1 MLYIH
6 YMYSLYGIN
15 ICNYFVINV
24 GTVDTNWTT
33 PPTAS
38 DYDLF
43 GSRQVGL
50 IWSESNQKMQLLGT
64 TLPHTSLVVPNANQI
79 LDLEVGK
86 IVQELAEECIYYVG
100 THGDDTNTGF
110 HIIEAKLTFGGALAA
125 AIAET
130 PSVSNQITII
140 CFDNCSYTEN
150 NTIPSWIH
158 VHAQSASLIGTISIA
173 DQSSVHFA
181 SQTVSAGNIGITSSG
196 TSIVTIN
203 KMNLSGNADG
213 VLNTGTNLTF
223 RSDIISVDS
232 GVAFTNNSAGSSN
245 VDIKTINTL
254 ATSVAISEL
263 AGTINGTIGQILGA
277 GLAFNVIGTIN
288 VNASNINTPL
298 AYNIAATGVLNLY
311 TGSINGTQVI
321 ALGGIA
327 NVLPAG
333 LLTTKGDLYTR
344 EIVGTD
350 NKIVRFPSSVDG
362 TILYSDS
369 TQSTGLRWGV
379 APAGGSSEKNITI
392 SSMQIIAYSLNPLP
406 IGYFDWVNHK
416 YTGSIRTIHYESFVP
431 VGKSLTVSIYNES
444 IDPTYT
450 TPLGTQTLVG
460 PLSYPNTFKDF
471 TFTRPGG
478 SSSFTGS
485 ISGTTLTV
493 TAIGSGSI
501 SVGQSI
507 SGGSILSGTYIVNQL
522 VGTTYTVNL
531 SQTVGSSAITGSGA
545 DARLAICVSK
555 TPVGGVN
562 PTVDNCLYL
571 GRSKNICGIK
581 INVVTTTSAATPLS
595 SLEWTYWNGTTWV
608 EFLVMQTK
616 NEAPYYYVDTCFVS
630 EVNTYHIRFG
640 IKSNDPFV
648 AKEINGVTT
657 KWVRVRIKEALVS
670 MPQTEYVK
678 FHTNSVKINK
688 DGFTEYFGDSRT
700 IKKLNWDLHG
710 FDHNNNNIGDQS
722 LFYSKVL
729 GVHCER
735 NQFPSS
741 ILSRLCLATFIPTDI
756 DNSFPVKLKFA
767 IIGDSATS
775 GDVELTFR
783 YDFSSKDSAVY
794 TDIADAP
801 ANTTSEK
808 SVSTVVTV
816 AAKDNEY
823 RAEVSLML
831 DSIDAN
837 LYVGGPQMVWI
848 SIERNAGVGSDTY
861 TGNLSMIQ
869 LVPFYI
875 SWIDGGHLLGY

>member
-1 MLYIH
+1 MSQPTIYEGDVLIKSSNAPSIFGAG
-6 YMYSLYGIN
+6 SLEVTNNLLVSGTESSHQVDNFYTSDNIIGIN
-15 ICNYFVINV
+15 EPPVPGRDLGLLATRHSTDILTGNTTELGSSTAATLNTITLDIDASSTNNYYNDWLISIKSGPGIGETNKILSYV
-24 GTVDTNWTT
+24 GITRVATVDTNWTVL
-33 PPTAS
+33 PIAS

-140 CFDNCSYTEN
+140 CFDNCSYIEN
-150 NTIPSWIH
+150 ITIPSWIH

-181 SQTVSAGNIGITSSG
+181 SQTVSAGNIGVTSSG

-223 RSDIISVDS
+223 RSDILSVDS

-245 VDIKTINTL
+245 LDIKTINTL

-333 LLTTKGDLYTR
+333 LLTAKGDLYTR

-379 APAGGSSEKNITI
+379 APEKNITI

-406 IGYFDWVNHK
+406 IGYFEWVNHK

-431 VGKSLTVSIYNES
+431 IGKSLTVAIYNES

-460 PLSYPNTFKDF
+460 PLSYPNAFKDF

-493 TAIGSGSI
+493 TAISSGSI

-522 VGTTYTVNL
+522 AGTTYTVNL

-562 PTVDNCLYL
+562 PSVY
-571 GRSKNICGIK
+571 
-581 INVVTTTSAATPLS
+581 
-595 SLEWTYWNGTTWV
+595 
-608 EFLVMQTK
+608 
-616 NEAPYYYVDTCFVS
+616 
-630 EVNTYHIRFG
+630 
-640 IKSNDPFV
+640 
-648 AKEINGVTT
+648 GVT
-657 KWVRVRIKEALVS
+657 
-670 MPQTEYVK
+670 M
-678 FHTNSVKINK
+678 
-688 DGFTEYFGDSRT
+688 
-700 IKKLNWDLHG
+700 
-710 FDHNNNNIGDQS
+710 
-722 LFYSKVL
+722 
-729 GVHCER
+729 
-735 NQFPSS
+735 
-741 ILSRLCLATFIPTDI
+741 ILT
-756 DNSFPVKLKFA
+756 
-767 IIGDSATS
+767 
-775 GDVELTFR
+775 
-783 YDFSSKDSAVY
+783 
-794 TDIADAP
+794 
-801 ANTTSEK
+801 
-808 SVSTVVTV
+808 
-816 AAKDNEY
+816 
-823 RAEVSLML
+823 
-831 DSIDAN
+831 
-837 LYVGGPQMVWI
+837 Q
-848 SIERNAGVGSDTY
+848 
-861 TGNLSMIQ
+861 
-869 LVPFYI
+869 
-875 SWIDGGHLLGY
+875 

>member
-1 MLYIH
+1 MSQPTIYEGDVLIKSSNAPSIFGAG
-6 YMYSLYGIN
+6 SLEVTNNLLVSGTESSHQVDNFYTSDNIIGVNEPPIPGRDLGLLATRHPTDILAGNPTDLGTSTSATLNTITLDTDANITNNYYNEWLISITSGPGIGETN
-15 ICNYFVINV
+15 KIISYV
-24 GTVDTNWTT
+24 GATRVATVDTNWTT

-38 DYDLF
+38 DYDIF
-43 GSRQVGL
+43 GNRQVGL

-100 THGDDTNTGF
+100 THGNDTNTGF

-150 NTIPSWIH
+150 ITIPSWIH
-158 VHAQSASLIGTISIA
+158 IHAQSASLIGTISIA

-181 SQTVSAGNIGITSSG
+181 TQTVSAGTIGVTSSG

-223 RSDIISVDS
+223 RSDILSVDS

-288 VNASNINTPL
+288 INASNINTPL

-333 LLTTKGDLYTR
+333 LLTAKGDLYTR

-350 NKIVRFPSSVDG
+350 NKIVRFPSSADG

-379 APAGGSSEKNITI
+379 APDSEKNITI

-416 YTGSIRTIHYESFVP
+416 YTGSIRRIHYESFVP
-431 VGKSLTVSIYNES
+431 VGKSLTVAIYNES

-450 TPLGTQTLVG
+450 TPLGTQTLIG
-460 PLSYPNTFKDF
+460 PLSYPNAFKDF

-485 ISGTTLTV
+485 ISGTILTV

-522 VGTTYTVNL
+522 SGTTFTVNL
-531 SQTVGSSAITGSGA
+531 SQIVGSSPITGSGA

-562 PTVDNCLYL
+562 PSVY
-571 GRSKNICGIK
+571 
-581 INVVTTTSAATPLS
+581 
-595 SLEWTYWNGTTWV
+595 
-608 EFLVMQTK
+608 
-616 NEAPYYYVDTCFVS
+616 
-630 EVNTYHIRFG
+630 
-640 IKSNDPFV
+640 
-648 AKEINGVTT
+648 GVT
-657 KWVRVRIKEALVS
+657 
-670 MPQTEYVK
+670 M
-678 FHTNSVKINK
+678 
-688 DGFTEYFGDSRT
+688 
-700 IKKLNWDLHG
+700 
-710 FDHNNNNIGDQS
+710 
-722 LFYSKVL
+722 
-729 GVHCER
+729 
-735 NQFPSS
+735 
-741 ILSRLCLATFIPTDI
+741 ILTP
-756 DNSFPVKLKFA
+756 
-767 IIGDSATS
+767 
-775 GDVELTFR
+775 
-783 YDFSSKDSAVY
+783 
-794 TDIADAP
+794 
-801 ANTTSEK
+801 
-808 SVSTVVTV
+808 
-816 AAKDNEY
+816 
-823 RAEVSLML
+823 
-831 DSIDAN
+831 
-837 LYVGGPQMVWI
+837 
-848 SIERNAGVGSDTY
+848 
-861 TGNLSMIQ
+861 
-869 LVPFYI
+869 
-875 SWIDGGHLLGY
+875 